1 MNIILIILVFGVI
14 VFFHE
19 LGHFIVAKIN
29 KISVNEFSI
38 GMGKKIFGKKRK
50 DGETEFCV
58 RAVPLGGYV
67 MIAGE
72 DTLDETIPEDRQMC
86 NKGFF
91 ARFMHWYES
100 YQGKNIVNI
109 IYSVGASVV
118 IIGALFK
125 ILHWPG
131 ASQVLMVGMFT
142 EAFLF
147 VIGALE
153 RPHPE
158 FHWENV
164 FPQLLEYGT
173 KPELLEEKS
182 RQPRPTL
189 LGAGVSGG
197 APVAGEASSAKV
209 PSLKDEDLK
218 ALKDGI
224 AELAKTA
231 TQFSELGKVA
241 QTGVKLGEKLAAA
254 ELATETYTA
263 ATATL
268 AQTYAQVTGDMQT
281 IAADTQ
287 AYKAG
292 VEQVGQKIA
301 SLNSVYELQLQ
312 TVNAQVEAQKQAASS
327 VAEMVEAQQRSVAL
341 ANEAVVAQTAFAAS
355 AKQLQ
360 QQVADLNGIYGNML
374 NALV

>member
-1 MNIILIILVFGVI
+1 MATG
-14 VFFHE
+14 E
-19 LGHFIVAKIN
+19 KAAK
-29 KISVNEFSI
+29 
-38 GMGKKIFGKKRK
+38 
-50 DGETEFCV
+50 
-58 RAVPLGGYV
+58 
-67 MIAGE
+67 
-72 DTLDETIPEDRQMC
+72 Q
-86 NKGFF
+86 GFF
-91 ARFMHWYES
+91 AKFMHWYES

-131 ASQVLMVGMFT
+131 ASEVLMVGMFT

-147 VIGALE
+147 IIGALE

-189 LGAGVSGG
+189 LGAGTADSPVVGSATG
-197 APVAGEASSAKV
+197 ATNAGVAKV
-209 PSLKDEDLK
+209 PSLKEEDLK

-224 AELAKTA
+224 ADLAKTA

-312 TVNAQVEAQKQAASS
+312 AVNANVEAQKQAASS

-341 ANEAVVAQTAFAAS
+341 ANEAVAAQTAFAAS

>member
-1 MNIILIILVFGVI
+1 MATG
-14 VFFHE
+14 E
-19 LGHFIVAKIN
+19 KAAK
-29 KISVNEFSI
+29 
-38 GMGKKIFGKKRK
+38 
-50 DGETEFCV
+50 
-58 RAVPLGGYV
+58 
-67 MIAGE
+67 
-72 DTLDETIPEDRQMC
+72 Q
-86 NKGFF
+86 GFF
-91 ARFMHWYES
+91 AKFMHWYES

-189 LGAGVSGG
+189 LGAGVAGG
-197 APVAGEASSAKV
+197 APVAGVANDGASAKV

-312 TVNAQVEAQKQAASS
+312 TVNAQVEAQKLAVASTEDVVAGQKRVLASVEEVIAAQKQAIAS
-327 VAEMVEAQQRSVAL
+327 
-341 ANEAVVAQTAFAAS
+341 ANEAAEAQTAFAAS

>member
-1 MNIILIILVFGVI
+1 MATG
-14 VFFHE
+14 E
-19 LGHFIVAKIN
+19 KAAK
-29 KISVNEFSI
+29 
-38 GMGKKIFGKKRK
+38 
-50 DGETEFCV
+50 
-58 RAVPLGGYV
+58 
-67 MIAGE
+67 
-72 DTLDETIPEDRQMC
+72 
-86 NKGFF
+86 KGPF
-91 ARFMHWYES
+91 AKFMHWFES
-100 YQGKNIVNI
+100 YQGKSIVNI
-109 IYSVGASVV
+109 VYSVGASVV

-131 ASQVLMVGMFT
+131 ASQVLMIGMFT

-147 VIGALE
+147 IIGALE

-189 LGAGVSGG
+189 LGAGVAGG
-197 APVAGEASSAKV
+197 APVAGVANDGASAKV

-231 TQFSELGKVA
+231 THLNELGKVA
-241 QTGVKLGEKLAAA
+241 QTGIKLGEKLAAA
-254 ELATETYTA
+254 EIATETYTA

-268 AQTYAQVTGDMQT
+268 AQSYTQVTNDMQA

-287 AYKAG
+287 AYKAA
-292 VEQVGQKIA
+292 VEQVGQKMS

-327 VAEMVEAQQRSVAL
+327 VAEMVESQQRVVAL
-341 ANEAVVAQTAFAAS
+341 ANEAVAAQTAFAAS

>member
-1 MNIILIILVFGVI
+1 MATG
-14 VFFHE
+14 E
-19 LGHFIVAKIN
+19 KAAK
-29 KISVNEFSI
+29 
-38 GMGKKIFGKKRK
+38 
-50 DGETEFCV
+50 
-58 RAVPLGGYV
+58 
-67 MIAGE
+67 
-72 DTLDETIPEDRQMC
+72 Q
-86 NKGFF
+86 GFF
-91 ARFMHWYES
+91 AKFMHWYES

-131 ASQVLMVGMFT
+131 ASEVLMVGMFT

-147 VIGALE
+147 IIGALE

-189 LGAGVSGG
+189 LGAGTADSPVVGSATG
-197 APVAGEASSAKV
+197 ATNAGVAKV
-209 PSLKDEDLK
+209 PSLKEEDLK

-224 AELAKTA
+224 ADLAKTA
-231 TQFSELGKVA
+231 AQFSELGKVA

-312 TVNAQVEAQKQAASS
+312 AVNANVEAQKLAVASTEDVVAGQKRVLASVEEVIAAQKQAIAS
-327 VAEMVEAQQRSVAL
+327 
-341 ANEAVVAQTAFAAS
+341 ANEAAEAQTAFAAS